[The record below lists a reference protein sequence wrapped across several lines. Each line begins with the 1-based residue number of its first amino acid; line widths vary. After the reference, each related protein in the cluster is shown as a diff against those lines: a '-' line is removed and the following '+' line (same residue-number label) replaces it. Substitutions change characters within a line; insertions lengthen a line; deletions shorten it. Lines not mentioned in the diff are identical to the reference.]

1 ITAIPALLEQ
11 LMIKGCIV
19 TIDAMGAQKKIAE
32 QAGTLSDAE
41 GEAIR
46 MHSTLEKGHG
56 RLERRTYWYTTDLD
70 GIIDA
75 KTDWAKLMGIGMVKR
90 EVTMI
95 ANPTLTTTE
104 TAYFIGSVDNV
115 ADFARAAR
123 KHWGVE
129 SMHWSLD
136 VTFGD
141 DHNKTLDKAAYHN
154 LVIVKRM
161 AFNVLKN
168 ETKIK
173 PKMSKP
179 NKRIVAAMDLAYRD
193 HLISQA
199 FNQM

>member
-1 ITAIPALLEQ
+1 
-11 LMIKGCIV
+11 MIKGCIV
-19 TIDAMGAQKKIAE
+19 TIDAMGAQKKIAEQIVNQNKADYVINLKGNQGTLHQEVQHYFALAE

-56 RLERRTYWYTTDLD
+56 RMERRTYWYTTDLD

-75 KTDWAKLMGIGMVKR
+75 KADWAKLMGIGMVNR

-95 ANPTLTTTE
+95 ANPTQTTTE

-115 ADFARAAR
+115 VDFARAAR

-141 DHNKTLDKAAYHN
+141 DHNKTLDKAASHN
-154 LVIVKRM
+154 LAIVKRM
-161 AFNVLKN
+161 AFPICQNSCH
-168 ETKIK
+168 TPQIK
-173 PKMSKP
+173 
-179 NKRIVAAMDLAYRD
+179 V
-193 HLISQA
+193 
-199 FNQM
+199 